1 MHGPP
6 TQALP
11 IIMTTLPSSNLAAG
25 VQCLGIC
32 AVARGFTSGKGRQQS
47 RQEPLPDGALL
58 TPLLTPSAQRR
69 LRQQLCCQPWLH
81 CWDLWKGPGTSPVK
95 KYSSETT

>member
-11 IIMTTLPSSNLAAG
+11 ITMTTLPSSNLAAG
-25 VQCLGIC
+25 VQCLGTC
-32 AVARGFTSGKGRQQS
+32 ALARGFTSGNSRQQS
-47 RQEPLPDGALL
+47 WQEPLPDGASP

-69 LRQQLCCQPWLH
+69 QRQQLCYQL
-81 CWDLWKGPGTSPVK
+81 
-95 KYSSETT
+95 